1 MKPSEYG
8 DSYHE
13 HLLEQYK
20 LYVEMADNVSTRR
33 AQANAFYITVLSAL
47 LAVIPLAVDNFSSIA
62 QYLAFLAVSILGLI
76 LCYVWNININSYRKL
91 NSGKFKV
98 IHEMEEQ
105 LPFACYD
112 REWKILG
119 EGKDAKKYLLLT
131 RIEQQVPYL
140 LGVPY
145 LLLLI
150 YSCYGFIFL

>member
-47 LAVIPLAVDNFSSIA
+47 LAVIPLAFDNFSNVE

-76 LCYVWNININSYRKL
+76 LCYVWNINIRSYRKL

-112 REWKILG
+112 REWEFLG
-119 EGKDAKKYLLLT
+119 EGKDSKKYLQLT
-131 RIEQQVPYL
+131 HVEQYVPYL
-140 LGVPY
+140 LAVPY
-145 LLLLI
+145 SLLLV
-150 YSCYGFIFL
+150 YSLYGFYSL